1 MKTPLE
7 WNIFLPSFAHEF
19 KNGLHCNRRAEPR
32 MEVPQNSALEERL
45 QQSRVFKRLA
55 LRKLRLRRLQEGQE
69 QRDVYALIA
78 SEFMSLP
85 SLDNVDRLSTV
96 YGYSRV
102 RRAISLLD
110 NLVFEEFFYGKLYLY
125 PLWIKQFTRLLDA
138 ARPRAIVKELLTS
151 SDN

>member
-1 MKTPLE
+1 MGYKSNTRVDP
-7 WNIFLPSFAHEF
+7 WMQSP
-19 KNGLHCNRRAEPR
+19 G
-32 MEVPQNSALEERL
+32 NSALEERTK
-45 QQSRVFKRLA
+45 QSRVFKRLA
-55 LRKLRLRRLQEGQE
+55 LRKLQLRRLQEGQE
-69 QRDVYALIA
+69 QRDVYATIA

-102 RRAISLLD
+102 RRAMSLLD

-138 ARPRAIVKELLTS
+138 ARPRAIVKELMS
-151 SDN
+151 SQE

>member
-1 MKTPLE
+1 MD
-7 WNIFLPSFAHEF
+7 LP
-19 KNGLHCNRRAEPR
+19 KNSDLD
-32 MEVPQNSALEERL
+32 ERL
-45 QQSRVFKRLA
+45 KQSRVFKRLA
-55 LRKLRLRRLQEGQE
+55 LRKLQQRRLQEGEE
-69 QRDVYALIA
+69 QRDVYSTVA
-78 SEFMSLP
+78 SEFLSLP

-151 SDN
+151 SDNL

>member
-1 MKTPLE
+1 M
-7 WNIFLPSFAHEF
+7 HEF
-19 KNGLHCNRRAEPR
+19 KNALRTHTGNESR
-32 MEVPQNSALEERL
+32 MNSSNNSALEERL

-55 LRKLRLRRLQEGQE
+55 LRKLQARRLQEGQV
-69 QRDVYALIA
+69 QMGVYETIA

-102 RRAISLLD
+102 RRAMSLLD
-110 NLVFEEFFYGKLYLY
+110 NLVFEEFFYGKLHLY

-138 ARPRAIVKELLTS
+138 ARPRAIVKELMS
-151 SDN
+151 SQE

>member
-1 MKTPLE
+1 MQSP
-7 WNIFLPSFAHEF
+7 
-19 KNGLHCNRRAEPR
+19 G
-32 MEVPQNSALEERL
+32 NSALEERTK
-45 QQSRVFKRLA
+45 QSRVFKRLA
-55 LRKLRLRRLQEGQE
+55 LRKLQLRRLQEGQE
-69 QRDVYALIA
+69 QRDVYATIA

-102 RRAISLLD
+102 RRAMSLLD

-138 ARPRAIVKELLTS
+138 ARPRAIVKELMS
-151 SDN
+151 SQE

>member
-1 MKTPLE
+1 
-7 WNIFLPSFAHEF
+7 
-19 KNGLHCNRRAEPR
+19 
-32 MEVPQNSALEERL
+32 MELPQNTVLEERL
-45 QQSRVFKRLA
+45 KQSRVFKQLA

-69 QRDVYALIA
+69 QRDVYATIA
-78 SEFMSLP
+78 SEFMCLP

-138 ARPRAIVKELLTS
+138 AKPRAIVRELLTS
-151 SDN
+151 SES

>member
-1 MKTPLE
+1 MNLL
-7 WNIFLPSFAHEF
+7 N
-19 KNGLHCNRRAEPR
+19 
-32 MEVPQNSALEERL
+32 NSTVEERL
-45 QQSRVFKRLA
+45 KQSRVFRRLA
-55 LRKLRLRRLQEGQE
+55 LRKLQARRLQEGQE
-69 QRDVYALIA
+69 QREVYETIA

-102 RRAISLLD
+102 RRAVSLLD
-110 NLVFEEFFYGKLYLY
+110 NLVFEEFFYGKLHLY

-138 ARPRAIVKELLTS
+138 ARPRAIVKELMTS

>member
-1 MKTPLE
+1 MDLTKNSDLDERMK
-7 WNIFLPSFAHEF
+7 
-19 KNGLHCNRRAEPR
+19 
-32 MEVPQNSALEERL
+32 
-45 QQSRVFKRLA
+45 QSRVFKRLA
-55 LRKLRLRRLQEGQE
+55 LRKLQQRKLQEGQE
-69 QRDVYALIA
+69 QRDVYSTVA
-78 SEFMSLP
+78 SEFLSLP

-138 ARPRAIVKELLTS
+138 ARPRAIVKELMS
-151 SDN
+151 SQE

>member
-1 MKTPLE
+1 MDFQKKSSLD
-7 WNIFLPSFAHEF
+7 
-19 KNGLHCNRRAEPR
+19 
-32 MEVPQNSALEERL
+32 ERL
-45 QQSRVFKRLA
+45 DQSRVFKRLVIRRIGQ
-55 LRKLRLRRLQEGQE
+55 RKLKEGE
-69 QRDVYALIA
+69 ASNVLYETIA
-78 SEFMSLP
+78 SDFLDLP

-110 NLVFEEFFYGKLYLY
+110 NLVFEEFFYGKLSLY

-151 SDN
+151 SDH

>member
-1 MKTPLE
+1 MD
-7 WNIFLPSFAHEF
+7 FL
-19 KNGLHCNRRAEPR
+19 KNSDLD
-32 MEVPQNSALEERL
+32 ERL

-55 LRKLRLRRLQEGQE
+55 LRKLRQRKLQEGE
-69 QRDVYALIA
+69 ESRGVYETIA
-78 SEFMSLP
+78 SEFLTVP

-96 YGYSRV
+96 YGYARV

-110 NLVFEEFFYGKLYLY
+110 NLIFEEFFYGKLYVY

-138 ARPRAIVKELLTS
+138 ARPRAIVKGLLTS

>member
-1 MKTPLE
+1 M
-7 WNIFLPSFAHEF
+7 
-19 KNGLHCNRRAEPR
+19 
-32 MEVPQNSALEERL
+32 NSHSNSSLDERL
-45 QQSRVFKRLA
+45 QQSRVFKRVA
-55 LRKLRLRRLQEGQE
+55 LRKLQARRLQEGQE
-69 QRDVYALIA
+69 QRGVYETIA
-78 SEFMSLP
+78 SEFMGLP

-110 NLVFEEFFYGKLYLY
+110 NLVFEEFFYGKLHVY

-138 ARPRAIVKELLTS
+138 ARPRAIVRELMTS

>member
-1 MKTPLE
+1 MDL
-7 WNIFLPSFAHEF
+7 A
-19 KNGLHCNRRAEPR
+19 R
-32 MEVPQNSALEERL
+32 NSDLEERL
-45 QQSRVFKRLA
+45 RQSRVFKRLA
-55 LRKLRLRRLQEGQE
+55 LRKLQQRRLREGQE
-69 QRDVYALIA
+69 PREVYETIA
-78 SEFMSLP
+78 SEFLSLP

-138 ARPRAIVKELLTS
+138 AHPRAIVKELLTS
-151 SDN
+151 SDH

>member
-1 MKTPLE
+1 MDLTKNSDLDERMK
-7 WNIFLPSFAHEF
+7 
-19 KNGLHCNRRAEPR
+19 
-32 MEVPQNSALEERL
+32 
-45 QQSRVFKRLA
+45 QSRVFKRLA
-55 LRKLRLRRLQEGQE
+55 LRKLQQRKLQEGQE
-69 QRDVYALIA
+69 QRDVYSTVA
-78 SEFMSLP
+78 SEFLSLP

-151 SDN
+151 SDNL